1 MFATSNHVMGQYKDE
16 APPLAPG
23 ALTPSMPP
31 KVGTNVAAVAKSGD
45 AIAYAAAKLSGE
57 RLAASLAALHAPQTT
72 FVCLRIGW
80 CQPGENLPST
90 LSAEGSPPEFLN
102 AEDATTTATAAA
114 TAAAA
119 AATAA
124 DEASLVDEKWFKGMW
139 LSNQDFLAYFRA
151 ALTVDVPLATAPS
164 SGLGERKTPHR
175 HIRRGFLLL
184 NAMSRNSG
192 AKWSL
197 EETELHLGVKSEDDS
212 NR

>member
-1 MFATSNHVMGQYKDE
+1 M
-16 APPLAPG
+16 
-23 ALTPSMPP
+23 
-31 KVGTNVAAVAKSGD
+31 
-45 AIAYAAAKLSGE
+45 
-57 RLAASLAALHAPQTT
+57 
-72 FVCLRIGW
+72 
-80 CQPGENLPST
+80 
-90 LSAEGSPPEFLN
+90 
-102 AEDATTTATAAA
+102 
-114 TAAAA
+114 
-119 AATAA
+119 
-124 DEASLVDEKWFKGMW
+124 DEKWFKGMW

-164 SGLGERKTPHR
+164 SGSGERKTPHR